1 MQKRF
6 KIYAFSLLALVTL
19 LTVAFSASF
28 VFANGHAAGLPNGK
42 LAGSGK
48 PVSAPMVSMH
58 VVNMSNVPAVT
69 PKSSS
74 LHQKAMPFLT
84 GVSATVYA
92 QRKAAAAHNTKTPVG
107 QHVYSNPIK
116 GANTPIASTSF
127 QGMADSAS
135 ICPYFGGCQPP
146 DMALATSKSFVFEG
160 VNTSFAVYSASGALQ
175 SGWPKN
181 AQNFFGVPNPG
192 SCDTHGP
199 FLSDPRAFYD
209 SVDKR
214 FWAAELQVEGAF
226 GLNSCPFKS
235 LYWIAVSQT
244 GDPRGL
250 WNVYA
255 FDMALGTTNAA
266 DYTQFGFDGQA
277 IYFSGNMFN
286 QAGTAYS
293 YAQILGA
300 KKSTMEAGLS
310 VSAFG
315 FRFLSFGGISV
326 DTVQPVEAQA
336 AKGGGPRA
344 GLFIS
349 SFDFNGD
356 PFGDNCFSTS
366 CVGYVVWALSNP
378 GTSSTGLTAA
388 LASGAR
394 YIVPPNADEPGCS
407 QCIETLDTR
416 ISATPVWHNGLISF
430 ALETGVN
437 NGSQIV
443 PSILWGQVF
452 ASLNDNGT
460 LSSASVFQNGY
471 LVYGGDSAA
480 SFGALMPDTDGNLFM
495 VFEFMSSS
503 TNPEV
508 AYTARRVTF
517 PLGSFHDGGF
527 ILRAGNAATS
537 NSRWGDYEATS
548 YDGTANNDVWFSGQ
562 YSAANHD
569 WSTFIGKDKFSLTN
583 P

>member
-1 MQKRF
+1 
-6 KIYAFSLLALVTL
+6 
-19 LTVAFSASF
+19 
-28 VFANGHAAGLPNGK
+28 
-42 LAGSGK
+42 
-48 PVSAPMVSMH
+48 
-58 VVNMSNVPAVT
+58 
-69 PKSSS
+69 
-74 LHQKAMPFLT
+74 
-84 GVSATVYA
+84 
-92 QRKAAAAHNTKTPVG
+92 
-107 QHVYSNPIK
+107 
-116 GANTPIASTSF
+116 
-127 QGMADSAS
+127 MADSAS

-326 DTVQPVEAQA
+326 
-336 AKGGGPRA
+336 
-344 GLFIS
+344 
-349 SFDFNGD
+349 
-356 PFGDNCFSTS
+356 
-366 CVGYVVWALSNP
+366 
-378 GTSSTGLTAA
+378 
-388 LASGAR
+388 
-394 YIVPPNADEPGCS
+394 
-407 QCIETLDTR
+407 
-416 ISATPVWHNGLISF
+416 
-430 ALETGVN
+430 
-437 NGSQIV
+437 
-443 PSILWGQVF
+443 
-452 ASLNDNGT
+452 
-460 LSSASVFQNGY
+460 
-471 LVYGGDSAA
+471 
-480 SFGALMPDTDGNLFM
+480 
-495 VFEFMSSS
+495 
-503 TNPEV
+503 
-508 AYTARRVTF
+508 
-517 PLGSFHDGGF
+517 
-527 ILRAGNAATS
+527 
-537 NSRWGDYEATS
+537 
-548 YDGTANNDVWFSGQ
+548 
-562 YSAANHD
+562 
-569 WSTFIGKDKFSLTN
+569 
-583 P
+583 